1 MFLRYPYSVF
11 RAVFFLGITL
21 YAKRKGAIEE
31 RKIASIVTFLLLCSP
46 PSPTI
51 MVP

>member
-11 RAVFFLGITL
+11 RDEFAIGIQ
-21 YAKRKGAIEE
+21 AGVKRKGAIEE
-31 RKIASIVTFLLLCSP
+31 RKMASLVTFLLLCSACP
-46 PSPTI
+46 PTI

>member
-11 RAVFFLGITL
+11 RDVFIFGILVGT
-21 YAKRKGAIEE
+21 KRKGAIEE
-31 RKIASIVTFLLLCSP
+31 RKMASIVTFLLLCSP